1 MKKLTTESCFHL
13 RKILDSV
20 MKYLFYPI
28 AILLLILTCSEFFP
42 IFMYACKHIAV
53 YQWVLYGMATYFIIR
68 RFSFFSRNE
77 QWLQTTSHEA
87 THAIVGMMFFH
98 KIHSLQAN
106 EDHGVVFHSGKKVG
120 DIFISL
126 APYCLPILTYAF
138 LLLRIMGANKMLY
151 VFDLFIGFTL
161 AFHLV
166 CFCSQTRLYQPDIQT
181 HGYIKSFLFL
191 FVAWFFNATIILLSI
206 RKGIVGAIT
215 YIFPKY
221 WNDIIGWWNFIF

>member
-1 MKKLTTESCFHL
+1 
-13 RKILDSV
+13 

-28 AILLLILTCSEFFP
+28 AILLLILACSEFFP
-42 IFMYACKHIAV
+42 IFMYACRHIAV

-106 EDHGVVFHSGKKVG
+106 EDHGVVYHSGKKVG

>member
-1 MKKLTTESCFHL
+1 
-13 RKILDSV
+13 

-28 AILLLILTCSEFFP
+28 AILLLALTCTEFFP
-42 IFMYACKHIAV
+42 VLMYACKHIAV
-53 YQWVLYGMATYFIIR
+53 YQWLLYGMGAYFIIR
-68 RFSFFSRNE
+68 RFNFFSRNE
-77 QWLQTTSHEA
+77 QFLQTTSHEA

-98 KIHSLQAN
+98 KIHSLQAD
-106 EDHGVVFHSGKKVG
+106 EDHGVVYHSGRKIG

-126 APYCLPILTYAF
+126 APYCLPIFTYAF

-161 AFHLV
+161 AFHLM
-166 CFCSQTRLYQPDIQT
+166 CFISQTRLYQSDIQGQ
-181 HGYIKSFLFL
+181 GYIKSFLFL

-206 RKGIVGAIT
+206 RKGIIGALT

-221 WNDIIGWWNFIF
+221 WDDIINWFNFIF

>member
-1 MKKLTTESCFHL
+1 
-13 RKILDSV
+13 

-28 AILLLILTCSEFFP
+28 AILLLALTCTEFFP
-42 IFMYACKHIAV
+42 VLMYACKHIAV
-53 YQWVLYGMATYFIIR
+53 YQWVLYGMAAYFILR
-68 RFSFFSRNE
+68 RFNFFSRNE

-106 EDHGVVFHSGKKVG
+106 EDHGVVYHSGRKIG

-166 CFCSQTRLYQPDIQT
+166 CFWKQTSLSQPDIQEQ
-181 HGYIKSFLFL
+181 GRIRSILFIV
-191 FVAWFFNATIILLSI
+191 VAWFFNATIILLSV
-206 RKGIVGAIT
+206 RKGLDGAVV
-215 YIFPKY
+215 YIFSKY
-221 WNDIIGWWNFIF
+221 WDIIVGWWNIIF